1 MPLLKTETIEQVRNA
16 ADIVEVVSPYT
27 ELRRQGQR
35 YVGLCP
41 FHDERTPSFSV
52 DPQNN
57 VYYCFGCEAGG
68 DIFNFLQQKEG
79 LDFVQSVEQL
89 ADRYGIE
96 LHYERDDPERE
107 KRLQLKARA
116 LELLDKTADFYSRYL
131 WRSQEAEGARKLLA
145 DRGLGEEVLK
155 EFRVGYAPSAWDR
168 LINHAL
174 QNGFSHG
181 ELDAA
186 GLTATS
192 RGRSD
197 PYDRFRERI
206 TFPLADSRGR
216 VLGFGARSVSEGQ
229 QPKYINSPDGP
240 LYHKGKTLFGIDR
253 ARATAAKQGEVIVVE
268 GYTDVLAMH
277 QAGFHNTVAIM
288 GTAVTA
294 QQIAELARMAKS
306 VSFAL
311 DADRAGQ
318 DAMLRALDLAKNSQ
332 LELKVIQLYADK
344 DPCEVLQE
352 ENREA
357 FERRVKEAVSLL
369 EFQVH
374 NVIEEADLGSARGR
388 DLALAQ
394 LIPIFEKVAPSA
406 ERDEQIRS
414 VASKLSLPEH
424 LLASLSMKQHKKEA
438 AREIS
443 IGPATREE
451 AAERTFLAMCLAVG
465 QEGGIYLERLN
476 DDHLSSD
483 LLRKCR
489 VLLVENFE
497 NPVHA
502 VASDD
507 RDLMTLV
514 SELVVRSEQEPSSV
528 AKLEASFMALELR
541 RLEREIKFAI
551 ESQDF
556 ERHALLLRERE
567 EVKKAM
573 QEKTG
578 AAL

>member
-1 MPLLKTETIEQVRNA
+1 MPLLKPETIEQVRNA

-79 LDFVQSVEQL
+79 FDFVQSVEQL

-107 KRLQLKARA
+107 ERLQLKARA

-131 WRSQEAEGARKLLA
+131 WQSQEAEGARKLLT

-155 EFRVGYAPSAWDR
+155 EFKVGYAPSAWDR
-168 LINHAL
+168 LINHVL
-174 QNGFSHG
+174 QNGFSQS

-192 RGRSD
+192 RGRSG

-253 ARATAAKQGEVIVVE
+253 ARAAAAKQGEVIVVE

-277 QAGFHNTVAIM
+277 QASFHNTVAIM

-318 DAMLRALDLAKNSQ
+318 DAMLRALELAKNSQ
-332 LELKVIQLYADK
+332 LMLKVIRLYADK

-357 FERRVKEAVSLL
+357 FESRVKEAVSLL
-369 EFQVH
+369 EFQVQH
-374 NVIEEADLGSARGR
+374 VIEEADLASARGR

-394 LIPIFEKVAPSA
+394 LIPIFEKVAASA

-424 LLASLSMKQHKKEA
+424 LLASLSMKQHEKEA

-451 AAERTFLAMCLAVG
+451 AAERIFLAMCLAVG
-465 QEGGIYLERLN
+465 QEGEIYLERLN
-476 DDHLSSD
+476 DGHLSSD

-497 NPVHA
+497 NPVQA
-502 VASDD
+502 VATDD
-507 RDLMTLV
+507 KDLMRLV